1 MNNRLLRFLCLM
13 LQILVI
19 GACLAVCVYGI
30 LISEELPDSYHYIAV
45 TARIVILL
53 LLTLSYY
60 KTSMSSFDPGNVFM
74 ILALLFLSVTELNIL
89 PYFSALT
96 GWGIIPPRVSV
107 RLQLF
112 SQFMSYFSVAGF
124 GLYYQNSEQVNTSG
138 FSIMGTLGIL
148 FLSLMIPATQDIDGV
163 WGLLAPRI
171 TLGVIAATT
180 FIVLFIVMFNE
191 QSKSGIMRFLGL
203 IFMMAGNLVNV
214 VLGSEFFFFAVGSGI
229 FVFGG
234 FILLLATLR
243 NSVIL

>member
-1 MNNRLLRFLCLM
+1 MSNRLLRFLCLM

-30 LISEELPDSYHYIAV
+30 LISVETSDSYHYIAV
-45 TARIVILL
+45 TARVAILL
-53 LLTLSYY
+53 LLTLAYY

-74 ILALLFLSVTELNIL
+74 ILALLFLSAAELNIL
-89 PYFSALT
+89 SYFSAMT
-96 GWGIIPPRVSV
+96 GWGIIPPRVGV

-112 SQFMSYFSVAGF
+112 SQFMSYFSIAGF
-124 GLYYQNSEQVNTSG
+124 GLYYQNNEQVNTSG

-148 FLSLMIPATQDIDGV
+148 FLSLMIPATQDIDSV

-171 TLGVIAATT
+171 TLGVVATT
-180 FIVLFIVMFNE
+180 AFIVMLIVLFNE
-191 QSKSGIMRFLGL
+191 QSKSGVMRFLGL
-203 IFMMAGNLVNV
+203 IFLMAGNLVT
-214 VLGSEFFFFAVGSGI
+214 VLFGSEFLYYAVGSGI

-234 FILLLATLR
+234 FILMLATLR